1 MTVLVTGGA
10 GFIGRC
16 FAQQWSVERGGVAI
30 IDNLSFAG
38 DPGAPDV
45 LAPAP
50 FFVGDIGN
58 SEMVRWVLD
67 DIRPTAIINFAAE
80 THVDRSLQNTL
91 PFVLTNVVATEALI
105 QQALAY
111 WRDLPPDKA
120 ETFRFLH
127 VSTDEVFG
135 SRGDFEPAADEDTA
149 YQPRN
154 PYAASKAAGDHFVR
168 AAHHSHGLPVLI
180 THCSNNYGPFQ
191 LPEKFVPVVIARAL
205 AGQEIPLYGAGD
217 QVREWIYVS
226 DHCNAIRSVLRGGR
240 VGESYNITAGASLK
254 NIELARMIC
263 TLLDDAR
270 PSGAPHFR
278 LVTPVKD
285 RAGHDRRYALDG
297 SKIRA
302 ELGWKPQVTLAGG
315 LRQTIDWYLNE
326 PEWLAA
332 ALLRVRA

>member
-16 FAQQWSVERGGVAI
+16 FAQQWSDEGGGVAI

-38 DPGAPDV
+38 DPGAPDA

-58 SEMVRWVLD
+58 FDLVKRVLN
-67 DIRPTAIINFAAE
+67 DIRPTAIVNFAAE

-91 PFVLTNVVATEALI
+91 PFVRTNVVATEALL

-120 ETFRFLH
+120 EGFRFLH

-135 SRGDFEPAADEDTA
+135 SRGECEPAADEATA

-180 THCSNNYGPFQ
+180 THCTNNYGPYQ

-205 AGQEIPLYGAGD
+205 AGCEIPIYGEGD

-226 DHCNAIRSVLRGGR
+226 DHCKAISAILRGGR

-254 NIELARMIC
+254 NIELVRMIC
-263 TLLDDAR
+263 TLLDEAR
-270 PSGAPHFR
+270 PGGAPHFR

-297 SKIRA
+297 RKIRA

-315 LRQTIDWYLNE
+315 MRQTIDWYLNE

-332 ALLRVRA
+332 ALLRLRA